1 MNSNEFNRSCKH
13 LRKKYNYECTE
24 DFMKELEDL
33 FIRALGQP
41 DEFSSELLDYCFPGC
56 QTDDKYFDKLA
67 DMVDIFNLDYDETVD
82 RLEEEDWTYLKD
94 LVNSWALDM
103 DMDVVT
109 YVMQLVVS
117 AGVFH

>member
-13 LRKKYNYECTE
+13 LRKKYQYECTE
-24 DFMKELEDL
+24 EFLKELEEL
-33 FIRALGQP
+33 FKKALGLP
-41 DEFSSELLDYCFPGC
+41 EDFSSELMDYCYPGSEV
-56 QTDDKYFDKLA
+56 DDKYFDKLA
-67 DMVDIFNLDYDETVD
+67 DMVDIFNMEYDENVD
-82 RLEEEDWTYLKD
+82 TLEKEDWIYLKD

-103 DMDVVT
+103 DMDLVT